1 MELFGFEKDEWVV
14 IDGVMV
20 NGGYWV
26 GLYCGS
32 SFCFEIFFI
41 WVCLRFDG
49 GWLFGLVELCLIV
62 LCDIGSKWVDLDLI
76 IDVVRFFFFNVL

>member
-1 MELFGFEKDEWVV
+1 MVV
-14 IDGVMV
+14 I
-20 NGGYWV
+20 
-26 GLYCGS
+26 GLYYGS
-32 SFCFEIFFI
+32 GFCFEIFLI
-41 WVCLRFDG
+41 WVCLKFDG